1 MAETELTSFV
11 GWIDLSE
18 EDQKRAR
25 DYLRSLSEG
34 TLDELGF
41 GVIRDSFADL
51 FFPATSTIMTRA
63 RYFILVPA
71 IYQSVLDDGLTGK
84 AAERKCL
91 GLEKELRTL
100 FRHNGTL
107 KGTQKEQVQRYP
119 ASIYW
124 AGLRRL
130 GIYQRNG
137 SQAHYFAKLKE
148 YLDLSQVMEDDDDN
162 AHAEEGVRDLWD
174 REFVFLYEHGDL
186 PAPNRHGEFPEDAD
200 LELTHIEAT
209 YLRDK
214 FIRDAGN
221 TIIAHLLGQDD
232 FKDFSYPWQCSY
244 PPELKR
250 AVYHAE
256 RFSMLSKLATLV
268 YYQML
273 IELQGEHEIANA
285 ATDMTDAI
293 QLWWDNSAAKIANW
307 NIEDFMTLATEMK
320 SLRGDDAYFIRQ
332 FLAAASQSRSA
343 THFLTRDRVHKLIVA
358 REKDKRPQKR
368 RLRPGRFLRDWKLP
382 PSATHSYLSDPYY
395 VRYQLDYRGGIASR
409 IVGDI
414 FEGIDR

>member
-1 MAETELTSFV
+1 MAETELTSFI

-63 RYFILVPA
+63 RYFVLVPA
-71 IYQSVLDDGLTGK
+71 IYRSVLDDELTGK

-91 GLEKELRTL
+91 SLEKGLRTL
-100 FRHNGTL
+100 FRHNGTME
-107 KGTQKEQVQRYP
+107 GTQKEEVQRYP

-162 AHAEEGVRDLWD
+162 AHAEGGVRELWD
-174 REFVFLYEHGDL
+174 PEFLRLYEHEAL
-186 PAPNRHGEFPEDAD
+186 PVPNRHGEFPEDTD

-221 TIIAHLLGQDD
+221 TIIAHLLGQDE
-232 FKDFSYPWQCSY
+232 FEDFSYPWQCSY
-244 PPELKR
+244 PLELKR
-250 AVYHAE
+250 AVDHAE

-268 YYQML
+268 YNQML
-273 IELQGEHEIANA
+273 IELQRKHEIANSA
-285 ATDMTDAI
+285 ADMTAAAE
-293 QLWWDNSAAKIANW
+293 LWWDNSAAEISDW
-307 NIEDFMTLATEMK
+307 DIEDFMKLATEMK
-320 SLRGDDAYFIRQ
+320 SLRGDEYFLTEFHDAV
-332 FLAAASQSRSA
+332 AQSRSA
-343 THFLTRDRVHKLIVA
+343 KYFLAQDRVRKLIIA

-368 RLRPGRFLRDWKLP
+368 RLRLGRFLRDWKLP
-382 PSATHSYLSDPYY
+382 TSTSESYLSDPYY

-409 IVGDI
+409 IVRDI
-414 FEGIDR
+414 FEGLDR